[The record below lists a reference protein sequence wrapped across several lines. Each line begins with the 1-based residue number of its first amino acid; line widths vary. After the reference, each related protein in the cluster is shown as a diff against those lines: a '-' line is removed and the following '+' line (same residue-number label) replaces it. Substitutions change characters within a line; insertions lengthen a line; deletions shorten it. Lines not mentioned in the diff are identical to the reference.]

1 MKLLDLFR
9 KHRQVPKG
17 LYSGRIRTE
26 DSAFR
31 AHLRVEEDGSGI
43 LSLNASRILRLN
55 PTATEIAYHFIKGL
69 KEEETLILMKKRYRA
84 GREAIKKDIDN
95 LYKVMNTMGRTDNV
109 CPLTDLGIT
118 IHEPYSR
125 EISAPMRMDVAL
137 TYKCQNRCSHC
148 YNEPERK
155 LASELTREQWFEV
168 LKKCE
173 AAAIPHIVF
182 TGGEPTLVEF
192 LPELVAYAEDLG
204 LVTGINTNGR
214 KLMDEAYVTGLK
226 EAGLDHVQI
235 TLESPDEAVHD
246 AMVNEKG
253 AYRETMLGLQN
264 ALKTGIFTMTN
275 TTITRANKESVKAM
289 PKFLR
294 ENGVSTFAVNSIIF
308 SGKGASSGSHLTKEE
323 LVPLLD
329 ELAKGARDNGLRF
342 IWYTPTRYCELNP
355 VEMGL
360 GVKQC
365 TAARLSMAIEPDGGV
380 IPCQSYYKS
389 VGHILRDDWKTIW
402 NNDLCRKLREPQ
414 KPLKEC
420 ETCADLSL
428 CGGGCPLENQCD
440 SFTCREVHSGG

>member
-1 MKLLDLFR
+1 MKLLDLFK

-26 DSAFR
+26 DFAFR

-95 LYKVMNTMGRTDNV
+95 LYRVMNTMGRTDNV

-125 EISAPMRMDVAL
+125 EISAPMRMDIAL
-137 TYKCQNRCSHC
+137 TYRCQNRCSHC

-155 LASELTREQWFEV
+155 LAQELTREQWFEV
-168 LKKCE
+168 LKRCE

-235 TLESPDEAVHD
+235 TLESPDEAIHD
-246 AMVNEKG
+246 AMVNEKE
-253 AYRETMLGLQN
+253 AYRETMLGLRN
-264 ALKTGIFTMTN
+264 ALKSGIFTMTN
-275 TTITRANKESVKAM
+275 TTITRANKESIKAM
-289 PKFLR
+289 PKFLK

-308 SGKGASSGSHLTKEE
+308 SGKGAASGSHLTKEE
-323 LVPLLD
+323 LIPLLD
-329 ELAKGARDNGLRF
+329 ELAKGASSTSEAR
-342 IWYTPTRYCELNP
+342 TPSTEYLNP
-355 VEMGL
+355 S
-360 GVKQC
+360 
-365 TAARLSMAIEPDGGV
+365 RL
-380 IPCQSYYKS
+380 
-389 VGHILRDDWKTIW
+389 
-402 NNDLCRKLREPQ
+402 N
-414 KPLKEC
+414 
-420 ETCADLSL
+420 
-428 CGGGCPLENQCD
+428 
-440 SFTCREVHSGG
+440 